1 MKLALFVALLAGGV
15 AAASGAL
22 AQQPVRANE
31 RYCIEVL
38 DNTGLNPW
46 LCRFETYEQCAASKT
61 SPGDRCWLNPQLGFQ
76 QRR

>member
-1 MKLALFVALLAGGV
+1 MKLALYVALLAGGV

-31 RYCIEVL
+31 RYCVEVF
-38 DNTGLNPW
+38 DSTGINPL
-46 LCRFETYEQCAASKT
+46 LCRFETYAQCVASKT
-61 SPGDRCWLNPQLGFQ
+61 SPGDRCWLNPYLGFQ

>member
-1 MKLALFVALLAGGV
+1 MKLAFFVALLAGGL

-38 DNTGLNPW
+38 DDTGPNPW
-46 LCRFETYEQCAASKT
+46 LCRFSTYEQCVASKS
-61 SPGDRCWLNPQLGFQ
+61 SPGDKCWLNPYLGFQ